1 DNIRRLRHHPSIALW
16 CGNNEIE
23 FSCFMGEAW
32 DDYKMSW
39 EAYGELF
46 VPILKDIPGLMAD
59 LEAAGSDF
67 DEEVAQS
74 QDDPAS
80 FSPAS
85 LKSLL
90 AKARTSA
97 EVRRTLEKY
106 NWDGRFWDV
115 YYTIY
120 VGVYVSMM
128 DQALVQ
134 YPSPELKALVDPFRT
149 SIHKDDHALVL
160 RNLPRLLEV
169 FEALDAED

>member
-1 DNIRRLRHHPSIALW
+1 MKRCLAAALAAFVLA
-16 CGNNEIE
+16 GAGFAQTPPKVLSPYDIE
-23 FSCFMGEAW
+23 RF
-32 DDYKMSW
+32 
-39 EAYGELF
+39 
-46 VPILKDIPGLMAD
+46 IKDIPGLMAD

>member
-1 DNIRRLRHHPSIALW
+1 MKRSIAAALAALLLA
-16 CGNNEIE
+16 GAAAAQTPRPVLSPYDIE
-23 FSCFMGEAW
+23 RF
-32 DDYKMSW
+32 
-39 EAYGELF
+39 
-46 VPILKDIPGLMAD
+46 IKDMPGLMAD

-67 DEEVAQS
+67 DEEVAES

-80 FSPAS
+80 FTPAS

-90 AKARTSA
+90 AGARASA
-97 EVRRTLEKY
+97 EVRRVLEKY
-106 NWDGRFWDV
+106 SWDGRFWDV

-120 VGVYVSMM
+120 VGVYVSML

-134 YPSPELKALVDPFRT
+134 YPSPELKALVEPFRT

-169 FEALDAED
+169 FEALDQED

>member
-1 DNIRRLRHHPSIALW
+1 MKRCLAAALAAFVLA
-16 CGNNEIE
+16 GAGFAQTPPKVLTPYDIE
-23 FSCFMGEAW
+23 RF
-32 DDYKMSW
+32 
-39 EAYGELF
+39 
-46 VPILKDIPGLMAD
+46 IKDIPGLMAD

-97 EVRRTLEKY
+97 EVRRVLEKY

-134 YPSPELKALVDPFRT
+134 YPSPELKALVEPFRT

-169 FEALDAED
+169 FESLDEED